1 MRMEQDRGRFCVLRT
16 PAFNNPTDSVAS
28 YTLAVEGSNIF
39 KAIVPYKP
47 DFVNNKQ
54 ERLDFTPTVLLRLSR
69 HRTVPCLKNC
79 PLSYPVIHQ
88 YQVVFANV
96 LNKQFLHT

>member
-1 MRMEQDRGRFCVLRT
+1 MEFPLQDRGRFYVLRT

-28 YTLAVEGSNIF
+28 YTLAVEGRNIL

-54 ERLDFTPTVLLRLSR
+54 ERLDFTPTVLFE
-69 HRTVPCLKNC
+69 
-79 PLSYPVIHQ
+79 
-88 YQVVFANV
+88 VV
-96 LNKQFLHT
+96 KT